1 MNLFLACLAYVV
13 FAACVVALMR
23 DSKARHRAE
32 RDTDRRT
39 R

>member
-1 MNLFLACLAYVV
+1 MNLLIAAAAYLAFV
-13 FAACVVALMR
+13 ACFVARMR
-23 DSKARHRAE
+23 DSKARNRAE

>member
-1 MNLFLACLAYVV
+1 MNLLIAAAAYVALV
-13 FAACVVALMR
+13 ACVVALMR
-23 DSKARHRAE
+23 DARARNRAE